1 MPKFRDIIRIRRA
14 NLDGAEKATYALTGI
29 KGVGI
34 RLASAI
40 VERAGIDKET
50 RLGFLS
56 DSEVRK
62 TNDVLENPAE
72 NNTPS
77 WLFNRQ
83 RDRHSGEDLH
93 LMGPDLDLQIK
104 SDIDLMKRMDS
115 WKGLR
120 HSYGLKVRGQ
130 KTRTTGRKRRAVG
143 VRRRQA
149 IGRLKKERS
158 RGS

>member
-1 MPKFRDIIRIRRA
+1 MPKFRDIVRIRRA

-62 TNDVLENPAE
+62 INHALENLAE
-72 NNTPS
+72 NGTPS
-77 WLFNRQ
+77 WLFNGQ
-83 RDRHSGEDLH
+83 RDRQTGEDLH
-93 LMGPDLDLQIK
+93 LIGPDIDLQVK
-104 SDIDLMKRMDS
+104 SDID
-115 WKGLR
+115 
-120 HSYGLKVRGQ
+120 
-130 KTRTTGRKRRAVG
+130 
-143 VRRRQA
+143 
-149 IGRLKKERS
+149 
-158 RGS
+158 